1 MRLPVATSTI
11 PCWDLKSDLLP
22 FFSQSTIRIAVQ
34 DQDTVSAAGN
44 FGVQLFSRPS
54 SVFWAAMTVGALLRL
69 YCVVFTQGTGDLADW
84 EDHAQQVRDRGLS
97 GYYHANPYANHP
109 PFISKVGSIVLQI
122 ATATGIP
129 FRILFRAPFALL
141 DAGNAFLLFSLLPE
155 NRWRFFATACYWL
168 SPAAILISAYHGNT
182 DTAVA
187 FFLLLSV
194 WLATKQRIVSSGAAL
209 GASLWVK
216 LPGILAL
223 PSLLIL
229 FRRWRLRGIFLLA
242 VAATALL
249 TYLPALIQD
258 YKVVYTNVFGYRG
271 LILQTATGVPLWGPS
286 VLLFSTVAPI
296 QVWPE
301 KFLRPALFLLEHSW
315 YIAIAGMFILSW
327 LRRNRA
333 SPPEVCAT
341 IGMSY
346 AVLFG
351 FSDYWAF
358 QYFAWALPFWFFLR
372 WWFSIPAVFLTS
384 IYLYSLHWLF
394 CGNGWLLGNWDFLAH
409 PNLPLVVLVIRNLAV
424 SFFFISASIFLIFAT
439 RRELTPGQA
448 AS

>member
-1 MRLPVATSTI
+1 MDEPIATAAPAPLPSFSKR
-11 PCWDLKSDLLP
+11 KS
-22 FFSQSTIRIAVQ
+22 A
-34 DQDTVSAAGN
+34 
-44 FGVQLFSRPS
+44 
-54 SVFWAAMTVGALLRL
+54 FWAAMLIGAALRI
-69 YCVVFTQGTGDLADW
+69 YCFVFTNGTGDMDDW
-84 EDHAQQVRDRGLS
+84 EDHAQQVRDRGLI
-97 GYYHANPYANHP
+97 GYYHANSFANHP
-109 PFISKVGSIVLQI
+109 PFISKVGALILQI

-155 NRWRFFATACYWL
+155 SRWRFLATACYWL

-187 FFLLLSV
+187 FFLLLTV
-194 WLATKQRIVSSGAAL
+194 WLATKQRILSSGAAF

-223 PSLLIL
+223 PALLIL
-229 FRRWRLRGIFLLA
+229 FRRWRLRALFLLA
-242 VAATALL
+242 ASVMALS

-258 YKVVYTNVFGYRG
+258 YKIIYANVFGYRG

-286 VLLFSTVAPI
+286 VLLFSTLAPI
-296 QVWPE
+296 QAWPE
-301 KFLRPALFLLEHSW
+301 KYLRPVLFLLEHSGW
-315 YIAIAGMFILSW
+315 IAIAAILLLSW

-333 SPPEVCAT
+333 APQEVCAT
-341 IGMSY
+341 IGMAY

-372 WWFSIPAVFLTS
+372 WWFSIPAVALTS
-384 IYLYSLHWLF
+384 AYLYALHWTF
-394 CGNGWLLGNWDFLAH
+394 CGNGWLLGRWDFLGH
-409 PNLPLVVLVIRNLAV
+409 QNLPLPVLAIRNLAV
-424 SFFFISASIFLIFAT
+424 SFFLISACLFLIFSI
-439 RRELTPGQA
+439 RRKRALVQT
-448 AS
+448 ST